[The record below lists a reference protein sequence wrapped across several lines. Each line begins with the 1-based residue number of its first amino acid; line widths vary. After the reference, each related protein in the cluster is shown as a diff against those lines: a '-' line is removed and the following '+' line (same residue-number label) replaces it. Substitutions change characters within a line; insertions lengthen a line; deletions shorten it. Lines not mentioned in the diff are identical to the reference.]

1 MATTSV
7 DRRSLGVR
15 LLTPEGAVYDGFAAM
30 VVAPSAAG
38 EIGLLPRHEP
48 LVCALKFGETRL
60 TLLDDSVKIF
70 ATTEGYLS
78 IGEDRVLILVE
89 QAEEAESI
97 DVARAEASLRRAEED
112 LAAAGDDE
120 NRRIAA
126 ESARRRAENRLRVGG
141 KR

>member
-1 MATTSV
+1 MSTQTT
-7 DRRSLGVR
+7 DRKRLGVR
-15 LLTPEGAVYDGFAAM
+15 VLTPEGAVYDGVAAM

-48 LVCALKFGETRL
+48 LVCSLKHGETRL
-60 TLLDDSVKIF
+60 KMMDDSVQVF
-70 ATTEGYLS
+70 ATSEGYLS

-89 QAEEAESI
+89 QAEQADAI
-97 DVARAEASLRRAEED
+97 DVARAEAALRRAEED
-112 LAAAGDDE
+112 LAAAGDDDTK
-120 NRRIAA
+120 RIAA